1 MEEQPAKGTL
11 YIVSTP
17 IGNLEDITFRAV
29 KTLTSV
35 DLIAAEDTRKTKIL
49 LDHYN
54 ISKPMLSY
62 FDHNEKFRAS
72 QLIEKLLAGQ
82 SVALV
87 SGAGTPGISDP
98 AYRIVRE
105 SIDHGIAVVPIPG
118 ASALLAAL
126 VVSGLPMNSFAFEG
140 FLPLKKGRRTKLE
153 FLKSEKRTIILY
165 ESPHRILK
173 TLHEVLEHL
182 GDREIVIAREVS
194 KKFEEFI
201 RGNTS
206 EVLSKLASTTPR
218 GEFVLLI
225 QGNPNPS

>member
-1 MEEQPAKGTL
+1 MDEQSSKGTL

-29 KTLTSV
+29 KTLSSV

-87 SGAGTPGISDP
+87 SDAGTPGISDP

-165 ESPHRILK
+165 ESPHRIIK
-173 TLHEVLEHL
+173 TLHEILEHL
-182 GDREIVIAREVS
+182 GDREIVLAREVS

-206 EVLSKLASTTPR
+206 EVLNKLASTTPR
-218 GEFVLLI
+218 GEFVVLI

>member
-1 MEEQPAKGTL
+1 MDERSSKGTL

-17 IGNLEDITFRAV
+17 IGNLDDITFRAV
-29 KTLTSV
+29 KTLSSV

-54 ISKPMLSY
+54 ISKPMISY

-72 QLIEKLLAGQ
+72 QLIERLLAGQ

-87 SGAGTPGISDP
+87 SDAGTPGISDP

-105 SIDHGIAVVPIPG
+105 SIGNGIAVVPIPG

-165 ESPHRILK
+165 ESPHRIMK
-173 TLHEVLEHL
+173 TLREILEHL
-182 GDREIVIAREVS
+182 GDRDIVVAREVS
-194 KKFEEFI
+194 KKFEEFL
-201 RGNTS
+201 RGHTS
-206 EVLSKLASTTPR
+206 EVLNKLASNTPR
-218 GEFVLLI
+218 GEFVVLI
-225 QGNPNPS
+225 QGNTDPS